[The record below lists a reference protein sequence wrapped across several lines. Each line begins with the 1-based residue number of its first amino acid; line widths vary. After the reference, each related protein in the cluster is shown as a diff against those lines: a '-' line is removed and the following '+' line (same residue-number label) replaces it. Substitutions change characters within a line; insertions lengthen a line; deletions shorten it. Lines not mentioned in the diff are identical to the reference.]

1 MKRTLTRQELQ
12 SILETNELKAPVTYS
27 AREVKDVDNAIVY
40 FRTRPAGRIEKSD
53 GRVHIPKFTV
63 KITHFHKHVL
73 DSIEDL
79 MLSEFGIQPTMYD
92 VAQPDTEFYATYY
105 EFELFGGGKW

>member
-1 MKRTLTRQELQ
+1 MNRTLTRKEFQA
-12 SILETNELKAPVTYS
+12 ILETNSLSASVTYA
-27 AREVKDVDNAIVY
+27 AREVKDIDNAIVY
-40 FRTRPAGRIEKSD
+40 FRTNPAGRIQRSD

-79 MLSEFGIQPTMYD
+79 MLNEFGIQPTNYD
-92 VAQPDTEFYATYY
+92 VEQPGTEYFATYY
-105 EFELFGGGKW
+105 EIELYGSGRW

>member
-12 SILETNELKAPVTYS
+12 AILEKNSLNASVTYA

-40 FRTRPAGRIEKSD
+40 FRTNPVGRIQRSD

-63 KITHFHKHVL
+63 IITHFHKHIL

-79 MLSEFGIQPTMYD
+79 MLEEFGVQPTKYD
-92 VAQPDTEFYATYY
+92 LEQPDTEYYGTYY
-105 EFELFGGGKW
+105 ELELFGSGRW